1 MSSIA
6 PECCVADDVPG
17 SVVAGLDPRIR
28 LVTALGVIA
37 GIIALSTPL
46 ALGAALAGGL
56 VLVALARLPATVLR
70 HRLMHV
76 EGFMLV
82 LLVLLPFTTPGTAL
96 FVLGPVAASGEGLAR
111 ALTIALKVNAAMLST
126 FALLGSLEPVRLGRA
141 AAQLGLPERLVHLFL
156 FAVRYV
162 GVFRAEATRLVEA
175 MRARAFVA
183 RSNRHTWRTLGNL
196 AGLLLLRSLER
207 AERVEE
213 AMRCRG
219 HAGRLP
225 ATPTTPLALRD
236 FAFTATTALA
246 VGGLI
251 VADRLT

>member
-1 MSSIA
+1 MSSVA

-17 SVVAGLDPRIR
+17 NLVADLDPRVR
-28 LVTALGVIA
+28 LVAALGVIA

-56 VLVALARLPATVLR
+56 VLVALARLPAALLR

-82 LLVLLPFTTPGTAL
+82 LLVLLPFTTPGTPVL
-96 FVLGPVAASGEGLAR
+96 VLGPAAASGEGLAR
-111 ALTIALKVNAAMLST
+111 ALIIALKVNAAMLST
-126 FALLGSLEPVRLGRA
+126 FALLGALEPVRLGRA
-141 AAQLGLPERLVHLFL
+141 AAELGLPERLVHLFL
-156 FAVRYV
+156 FSVRYI
-162 GVFRAEATRLVEA
+162 GVFRAETARLVEA

-196 AGLLLLRSLER
+196 AGLLLVRSLER
-207 AERVEE
+207 AERVAE

-219 HAGRLP
+219 YAGRLP
-225 ATPTTPLALRD
+225 ATSTTPLARRD
-236 FAFTATTALA
+236 FAFTATTALVVA
-246 VGGLI
+246 GLV
-251 VADRLT
+251 VADRLA

>member
-1 MSSIA
+1 MSSAA

-17 SVVAGLDPRIR
+17 SLVAGLDPRVR
-28 LVTALGVIA
+28 LLAALVVVA

-46 ALGAALAGGL
+46 ALGTALGGGL
-56 VLVALARLPATVLR
+56 VLVALARLPATLLR

-82 LLVLLPFTTPGTAL
+82 LLVLLPFTTPGTAVL
-96 FVLGPVAASGEGLAR
+96 TLGPLAASGEGLTR
-111 ALTIALKVNAAMLST
+111 AFIIALKVNAAMLST

-141 AAQLGLPERLVHLFL
+141 AAQLGLPEKLVHLFL

-162 GVFRAEATRLVEA
+162 GVFQAEATRLVEA
-175 MRARAFVA
+175 MRARAFVL
-183 RSNRHTWRTLGNL
+183 RSDRHTWRTLGNL
-196 AGLLLLRSLER
+196 AGLMLVRSLER

-219 HAGRLP
+219 YAGRLP

-236 FAFTATTALA
+236 FAFTATTALVVA
-246 VGGLI
+246 GLI
-251 VADRLT
+251 VADRLA